1 MEHYDIPSD
10 GIALHGI
17 GRSADY
23 EKSHIGNAVL
33 LKLNDGLLK
42 DIKKASGTKDGVQ
55 FMTGNSPNL
64 RIGGRTIDLAISTEA
79 FRNELYASTAA
90 GTLSDLTF
98 STVVS
103 HRGGPKVHDNK
114 SGDGTAGSDAAL
126 AALQNSLASYE
137 QEKQAKQSNIV
148 SSVLPAKGRG
158 ATGKNRPVL
167 GAQQSFKALNGGNA
181 TARAVTSAPSV
192 SNTEA
197 SVRQQAL
204 RKPLIHLLAIRPAS
218 TEIIASKTHIPKEDL
233 ESTLQKI
240 AKQESGKWQLS
251 DKAYRDLDVWSFG
264 YTSPEDRQNAVDNA
278 IRAYD
283 RQRVGKDD
291 QLWQLLLP
299 KEERGKGVILSRLH
313 GGATSQVNRGLTPN
327 YSRSPLPEAD
337 KAGESKTSSAINTPK
352 IGASTPRQASG
363 KGDVM
368 KRLLSKDPK
377 KARAME
383 EAKEKRRKDREVA
396 RETNASDREGSKSSK
411 RQAPKKENPKVKS
424 AEIVHSSDDESG
436 EEGEVKEDEITGVDS
451 KLSPEKPKPAEKQ
464 KGRPADDK
472 AAAQTTD
479 SKAKSAG
486 KPKAP
491 ADPAKSIAS
500 LAGKAGTPLGA
511 GKTTPRSTNGLSAP
525 ASQHKSQR
533 SPQKP
538 ASKPNFPSPLGAA
551 RPRVASDVSDRSGI
565 GIQRTKQG
573 VGTPQG
579 LGISN
584 GFRKRHDTVTS
595 DGSSSSSGNDKKR
608 TEERAS
614 TKTQQKPTVK
624 SSEDVKP
631 LPANRTTSKLQNGVK
646 RKAETAANSGREEAA
661 KHRKTDSMSSQSQ
674 KSHSGSTGTAQS
686 TARTSPEGAEGS
698 GSDSTGSVLDSV
710 TYSQG
715 VNMAEKFRD
724 DYYPAYTKLYDEQ
737 AAKEAKGEVITKDER
752 ERLWAMHR
760 RLEQMKREI
769 EIASQ
774 RGD

>member
-17 GRSADY
+17 GRSADDG
-23 EKSHIGNAVL
+23 KSHIGNAL
-33 LKLNDGLLK
+33 LLRLNDGLFK

-55 FMTGNSPNL
+55 FMTGNSPKL

-103 HRGGPKVHDNK
+103 HRGEPKVHDSK

-137 QEKQAKQSNIV
+137 QEKQAKQSNIG

-167 GAQQSFKALNGGNA
+167 GAQQSTKASNGGNA
-181 TARAVTSAPSV
+181 TARAVTSAPSM
-192 SNTEA
+192 SNNEA

-218 TEIIASKTHIPKEDL
+218 TEVTSSKTHIPKEDL

-240 AKQESGKWQLS
+240 AKQEGGKWQLS
-251 DKAYRDLDVWSFG
+251 DKAYRDLDIWSFG
-264 YTSPEDRQNAVDNA
+264 YTSSEDQQNAVDNA

-291 QLWQLLLP
+291 KLWQLLLP

-313 GGATSQVNRGLTPN
+313 GGANAQVNRGLTPN

-337 KAGESKTSSAINTPK
+337 KAGESKASITVNTPK
-352 IGASTPRQASG
+352 IGASTPRPASG

-383 EAKEKRRKDREVA
+383 EAKEKKRKDREAA
-396 RETNASDREGSKSSK
+396 RETNASDREGSKPSK
-411 RQAPKKENPKVKS
+411 RQAPKKENAKVKS
-424 AEIVHSSDDESG
+424 AEIVHSSEDESG
-436 EEGEVKEDEITGVDS
+436 EEGEVKEDEITRVDS
-451 KLSPEKPKPAEKQ
+451 KLSPEKPKPAEKP

-472 AAAQTTD
+472 PAAQTAD
-479 SKAKSAG
+479 SKAKSAS

-525 ASQHKSQR
+525 TTQHKKQR

-538 ASKPNFPSPLGAA
+538 ASKPNVPSPLGAA

-573 VGTPQG
+573 AGTPQG

-608 TEERAS
+608 TEEKAS
-614 TKTQQKPTVK
+614 TKTQQKPAVK
-624 SSEDVKP
+624 SSEEGKP
-631 LPANRTTSKLQNGVK
+631 LPANRTSSKPQNGVK
-646 RKAETAANSGREEAA
+646 RKADTATNQGREEAA

-674 KSHSGSTGTAQS
+674 KSHSGSTATAQS

-698 GSDSTGSVLDSV
+698 GSDSTGSVLDSI
-710 TYSQG
+710 TYSQS

-737 AAKEAKGEVITKDER
+737 AAKEAKGDVITKDER
-752 ERLWAMHR
+752 DRLWAMHR

-774 RGD
+774 RGE

>member
-1 MEHYDIPSD
+1 M
-10 GIALHGI
+10 
-17 GRSADY
+17 
-23 EKSHIGNAVL
+23 
-33 LKLNDGLLK
+33 
-42 DIKKASGTKDGVQ
+42 
-55 FMTGNSPNL
+55 
-64 RIGGRTIDLAISTEA
+64 AISTEA

-90 GTLSDLTF
+90 GSLSDLTF
-98 STVVS
+98 STIVS
-103 HRGGPKVHDNK
+103 HRVEPKVHDSK

-148 SSVLPAKGRG
+148 NSVLPAKGRG

-167 GAQQSFKALNGGNA
+167 NAQQSAKVSNGGDA
-181 TARAVTSAPSV
+181 AARAVTSTPSM
-192 SNTEA
+192 SNNEA
-197 SVRQQAL
+197 SIRQQAL

-218 TEIIASKTHIPKEDL
+218 TEIVSSKTHIPKEDL
-233 ESTLQKI
+233 ENTLQKI
-240 AKQESGKWQLS
+240 AKQEGGKWQLS
-251 DKAYRDLDVWSFG
+251 DKAYRDLDIWSFG
-264 YTSPEDRQNAVDNA
+264 YTSSEDRQNAVENA

-291 QLWQLLLP
+291 NLWQLLLP
-299 KEERGKGVILSRLH
+299 KEDRGKGIILSRLH
-313 GGATSQVNRGLTPN
+313 GGANAQVNRGLTPN

-337 KAGESKTSSAINTPK
+337 RAGESKASSTVNTPK
-352 IGASTPRQASG
+352 IGASTPRPVSG

-383 EAKEKRRKDREVA
+383 EAKEKKRKDREVA
-396 RETNASDREGSKSSK
+396 REANASDREGAKPLK

-424 AEIVHSSDDESG
+424 AEIVHSSEDESG
-436 EEGEVKEDEITGVDS
+436 EEGEVKEDEITRVDS
-451 KLSPEKPKPAEKQ
+451 KLSPEKLRSAEKPM
-464 KGRPADDK
+464 GRPADDK
-472 AAAQTTD
+472 PAAQTAD

-500 LAGKAGTPLGA
+500 LAGKAGTPLGP

-525 ASQHKSQR
+525 TSQHKNQR

-538 ASKPNFPSPLGAA
+538 VSKPNVPSPLGAA

-573 VGTPQG
+573 AGTPQG

-595 DGSSSSSGNDKKR
+595 DGSNSSSGNDKKR
-608 TEERAS
+608 REEKAS
-614 TKTQQKPTVK
+614 ATTQQKPAVK
-624 SSEDVKP
+624 SSEERKP
-631 LPANRTTSKLQNGVK
+631 LPANRTSSKPQNGVK
-646 RKAETAANSGREEAA
+646 RKADTATNQGREEAA
-661 KHRKTDSMSSQSQ
+661 KHRKTESMSSQSQ
-674 KSHSGSTGTAQS
+674 KSHSGSTATAQS

-698 GSDSTGSVLDSV
+698 GSDSTGSVLDSI

-724 DYYPAYTKLYDEQ
+724 DYYPAYTKLYDE
-737 AAKEAKGEVITKDER
+737 
-752 ERLWAMHR
+752 
-760 RLEQMKREI
+760 
-769 EIASQ
+769 
-774 RGD
+774 

>member
-1 MEHYDIPSD
+1 M
-10 GIALHGI
+10 
-17 GRSADY
+17 
-23 EKSHIGNAVL
+23 
-33 LKLNDGLLK
+33 
-42 DIKKASGTKDGVQ
+42 
-55 FMTGNSPNL
+55 
-64 RIGGRTIDLAISTEA
+64 AISTEA

-103 HRGGPKVHDNK
+103 HRGEPRVHDNK

-158 ATGKNRPVL
+158 ATGKNRSVL
-167 GAQQSFKALNGGNA
+167 GAQPSTKASNGGNA
-181 TARAVTSAPSV
+181 TARAVTPAPSV

-218 TEIIASKTHIPKEDL
+218 TEVIASKTHIPKEDL

-240 AKQESGKWQLS
+240 AKQEGGKWQLS
-251 DKAYRDLDVWSFG
+251 DKAYRDLDVWTFG
-264 YTSPEDRQNAVDNA
+264 YTSSEDRQNAVDNA

-291 QLWQLLLP
+291 KLWQLLLP

-337 KAGESKTSSAINTPK
+337 KAVESKASSAVNTPT
-352 IGASTPRQASG
+352 IGASTPRPASG

-383 EAKEKRRKDREVA
+383 EAKEKKRKDREVA
-396 RETNASDREGSKSSK
+396 RETNASDRDGSKPSK

-424 AEIVHSSDDESG
+424 AEIVHSSEDESG
-436 EEGEVKEDEITGVDS
+436 EEGEVKEDEITRVDS

-464 KGRPADDK
+464 KSRPADDK
-472 AAAQTTD
+472 PLAQTTE

-500 LAGKAGTPLGA
+500 LAGKAATPLGA
-511 GKTTPRSTNGLSAP
+511 GKTTPRGTNGLSAP
-525 ASQHKSQR
+525 TSQHKSQR
-533 SPQKP
+533 SPQKS
-538 ASKPNFPSPLGAA
+538 ASKPNVPSPLGAA

-595 DGSSSSSGNDKKR
+595 DGSNSSSGNDKKR
-608 TEERAS
+608 TEEKAS
-614 TKTQQKPTVK
+614 TKTQQKPAVK
-624 SSEDVKP
+624 SSEEGKP
-631 LPANRTTSKLQNGVK
+631 LPANRTTSKPQNGVK
-646 RKAETAANSGREEAA
+646 RKADAAANPGREEAA

-674 KSHSGSTGTAQS
+674 KSHSGSTATAQS

-698 GSDSTGSVLDSV
+698 GSDSTGSVLDSI

-752 ERLWAMHR
+752 DRLWAMHR

>member
-17 GRSADY
+17 GRSADD
-23 EKSHIGNAVL
+23 EKSHIGNALL
-33 LKLNDGLLK
+33 LKLNDGLFT

-55 FMTGNSPNL
+55 FITGNSPKL

-103 HRGGPKVHDNK
+103 HRGEPKVHDNK

-167 GAQQSFKALNGGNA
+167 GAQQSTKASNGGNA

-218 TEIIASKTHIPKEDL
+218 TEVIASKTHIPKEDL

-240 AKQESGKWQLS
+240 AKQEGGKWQLS
-251 DKAYRDLDVWSFG
+251 DKAYRGLDVWTFG
-264 YTSPEDRQNAVDNA
+264 YTSSEDRQNAVDNA

-291 QLWQLLLP
+291 KLWQLLLP

-313 GGATSQVNRGLTPN
+313 GGAASQVNRGLTPN

-337 KAGESKTSSAINTPK
+337 KAGESKASSAVNTPK
-352 IGASTPRQASG
+352 IGASTPRPASG

-383 EAKEKRRKDREVA
+383 EAKEKKRKDREVA
-396 RETNASDREGSKSSK
+396 RETNASDREGPKPSK

-424 AEIVHSSDDESG
+424 AEIVHSSEDESG
-436 EEGEVKEDEITGVDS
+436 EEGEVREDEITRVDS
-451 KLSPEKPKPAEKQ
+451 KLSPEKPKPAEKA

-472 AAAQTTD
+472 PAAQTTD

-525 ASQHKSQR
+525 TSQHKSQR

-538 ASKPNFPSPLGAA
+538 ASKPNVPSPLGAA

-595 DGSSSSSGNDKKR
+595 DGSSSSSGNDKKH
-608 TEERAS
+608 TEEKAS

-624 SSEDVKP
+624 SSEGKP
-631 LPANRTTSKLQNGVK
+631 LPANRTTSKPQNGVK
-646 RKAETAANSGREEAA
+646 RKADAAANPGREEAA

-674 KSHSGSTGTAQS
+674 KSHSGSTATAQS

-698 GSDSTGSVLDSV
+698 GSDSTGSVLDSI

-752 ERLWAMHR
+752 DRLWAMHR